1 MNFESMYGVY
11 HADGGLLGELRYVM
25 GVAFRGQ
32 HCSLCD
38 ITHSVAWEKGEM
50 KKWRKT
56 SEIPFHL
63 VHLNER
69 PEEVKQA
76 TEGKTPCIVA
86 KTSSGFVMLA
96 TDEELTSFDG
106 SVELLKGHIERQL
119 TENPTN
125 PSIPFTPEKIVE
137 IAIQAGE
144 AIMDVYDNADDFEI
158 TQKGDESPLTK
169 ADIAAHEVIV
179 AGLQSIDST
188 PIVSEEGR
196 VGDPMSSNTCW
207 LVDPL
212 DGTKEFIKRN
222 GMFTVNIA
230 LMQRNESRWKPLF
243 GVVHAPA
250 SDTTWFGGAL
260 ATSQRNGPEGSG
272 PMMVRPTE
280 GKVKLVASGSH
291 RGEKDESFAEAVG
304 EHELVRMGSSLKACI
319 VAEGGADLYPRFGPT
334 SCWDIAAAHAVV
346 SGAGGIVVGPDG
358 KTLDYDLV
366 EEVLNPYFLV
376 AADNRWTEIWIQ
388 HQ

>member
-38 ITHSVAWEKGEM
+38 ITHSLAWEKGEM

-106 SVELLKGHIERQL
+106 SVELLKDHIERQL
-119 TENPTN
+119 TENPPN

-144 AIMDVYDNADDFEI
+144 AIMDVYENADDFEI

-230 LMQRNESRWKPLF
+230 LMQRNDSRWKPLF

-260 ATSQRNGPEGSG
+260 AASQRNGPEGAG

>member
-1 MNFESMYGVY
+1 MDFESIYGVY

-38 ITHSVAWEKGEM
+38 ITHSLAWEKGEM

-76 TEGKTPCIVA
+76 TKGKTPCIVA

-179 AGLQSIDST
+179 AGLQSIDFT

-230 LMQRNESRWKPLF
+230 LMQRNDSRWKPLF

-260 ATSQRNGPEGSG
+260 AASQRNGPEGSG

-376 AADNRWTEIWIQ
+376 AADNRWTEIWTQ

>member
-69 PEEVKQA
+69 SEEVKQA

-106 SVELLKGHIERQL
+106 SVELLKDHIERQL
-119 TENPTN
+119 TENPSN

-144 AIMDVYDNADDFEI
+144 AIMDVYENADDFEI

-179 AGLQSIDST
+179 AGLRSIDST

-196 VGDPMSSNTCW
+196 VGDPMSSNTCR

-230 LMQRNESRWKPLF
+230 LMQRNDSRWKPLF

-260 ATSQRNGPEGSG
+260 AASQRNGPEGAG

>member
-106 SVELLKGHIERQL
+106 SVELLKDHIERQL
-119 TENPTN
+119 TENSPN

-144 AIMDVYDNADDFEI
+144 AIMDVYENADDFEI

-260 ATSQRNGPEGSG
+260 TTSQRNGPEGSG